1 MFWLLFALDVGFF
14 FDSRTLFAF
23 LLFVHYC
30 SLLFLEKIT
39 IKFFSFLVFTGK
51 IILVGRMKKLQKML
65 KRIKSTSLA
74 SKKIIFF
81 FFEENYTKK
90 CFFLFQYWIIS
101 LNLATRFLFTFQIC
115 ETIEEDETHAPETPP
130 SINLHLAPPTP
141 RRKLPPL
148 SPMTKITA
156 TWLSRTTSTGPTPTY
171 PLKPQATPSIKTTW
185 PLQRFYYGLT
195 WLVTNRT
202 KRSAPF
208 ASSLFRCWRKLDG
221 TALLI
226 CIVLFSIASIFS

>member
-90 CFFLFQYWIIS
+90 MFFSFSI
-101 LNLATRFLFTFQIC
+101 LNYFFEFNNTFSIYLSNLWNNWGGWNTRPGDTSPQSTFIFLPQHP
-115 ETIEEDETHAPETPP
+115 DE
-130 SINLHLAPPTP
+130 N
-141 RRKLPPL
+141 
-148 SPMTKITA
+148 
-156 TWLSRTTSTGPTPTY
+156 Y
-171 PLKPQATPSIKTTW
+171 PLCLPWQKLLPLDWVVQHPQGLP
-185 PLQRFYYGLT
+185 QRT
-195 WLVTNRT
+195 R
-202 KRSAPF
+202 
-208 ASSLFRCWRKLDG
+208 
-221 TALLI
+221 
-226 CIVLFSIASIFS
+226 

>member
-101 LNLATRFLFTFQIC
+101 LNLATRFLFTFSNLWNNWGGWNTRPGDTSPQSTFILLPQHP
-115 ETIEEDETHAPETPP
+115 DE
-130 SINLHLAPPTP
+130 N
-141 RRKLPPL
+141 
-148 SPMTKITA
+148 
-156 TWLSRTTSTGPTPTY
+156 Y
-171 PLKPQATPSIKTTW
+171 PLCLPWQKLLPLDWVVQHPQGLP
-185 PLQRFYYGLT
+185 QRT
-195 WLVTNRT
+195 R
-202 KRSAPF
+202 
-208 ASSLFRCWRKLDG
+208 
-221 TALLI
+221 
-226 CIVLFSIASIFS
+226 